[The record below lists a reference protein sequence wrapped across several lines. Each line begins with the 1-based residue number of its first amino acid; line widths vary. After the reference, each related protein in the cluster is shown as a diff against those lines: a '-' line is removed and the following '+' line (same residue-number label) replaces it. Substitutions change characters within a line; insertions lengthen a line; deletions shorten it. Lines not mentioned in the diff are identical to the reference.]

1 MYYIYMLRCKDN
13 SIYTGLTTDMNR
25 RMDEHFNK
33 DDKCAKYTL
42 NHTVK
47 KLEIAWETETRVMAS
62 KLEYH
67 IKKLSKNNKEELIH
81 NYNELDK
88 LLGNKV
94 ECSNYKVLGGSEIW
108 QKQSGTKEKKERQS
122 I

>member
-1 MYYIYMLRCKDN
+1 MYYIYMLRCEDN
-13 SIYTGLTTDMNR
+13 SIYTGLTTDLKR

-33 DDKCAKYTL
+33 NDKCAKYTL
-42 NHTVK
+42 NHSVE

-67 IKKLSKNNKEELIH
+67 IKQLSKSNKEYLIQ
-81 NYNELDK
+81 NSNEMDR

-94 ECSNYKVLGGSEIW
+94 EYNNYKVIQGVMSKILRN
-108 QKQSGTKEKKERQS
+108 K
-122 I
+122 